1 MEERDYIRRG
11 VLEVRLGLNGK
22 FMQTRASRLPISKP
36 PLRVLVTWLAR
47 ELALSML
54 ALRR

>member
-22 FMQTRASRLPISKP
+22 FMQTWASRLHISRP
-36 PLRVLVTWLAR
+36 PLPVLVIWLKK

>member
-11 VLEVRLGLNGK
+11 VLEIWLGLNGK
-22 FMQTRASRLPISKP
+22 FMQTWASRLPISKP
-36 PLRVLVTWLAR
+36 PLPILVVWLAR
-47 ELALSML
+47 ELALSMS

>member
-22 FMQTRASRLPISKP
+22 FMQTRASRLHISRP
-36 PLRVLVTWLAR
+36 PLAILVIWLKK

-54 ALRR
+54 APRR

>member
-22 FMQTRASRLPISKP
+22 FIQTRASRLPISRS
-36 PLRVLVTWLAR
+36 PLSVSVIWLKKELV
-47 ELALSML
+47 LSML
-54 ALRR
+54 DSRR

>member
-22 FMQTRASRLPISKP
+22 FMQTRASRLDIRRP
-36 PLRVLVTWLAR
+36 PLAVLVIWLKK

-54 ALRR
+54 APRR

>member
-11 VLEVRLGLNGK
+11 VLEIWLGLNGK
-22 FMQTRASRLPISKP
+22 FMQTRASRLAISKS
-36 PLRVLVTWLAR
+36 PLPLLVTWLAR

>member
-11 VLEVRLGLNGK
+11 VLEIWLGLNGK
-22 FMQTRASRLPISKP
+22 FMQTRASRLAISKP
-36 PLRVLVTWLAR
+36 PLPLLVTWLAR
-47 ELALSML
+47 ELALSMS